1 MADSVSI
8 GDVQIVEGNAGSQT
22 ACFTVLR
29 SGGTAPFTVDFATA
43 DNTATVADGD
53 YDATSGTLS
62 FGANV
67 TSQIIAVTI
76 NGDTKVEP
84 NESFFVNLSGATA
97 GATISQSQ
105 GTGIISNDDVANQA
119 PVITSGG
126 GGSSPTYDLK
136 VNFSAIA
143 KLTATDADSGSS
155 LTFS

>member
-22 ACFTVLR
+22 AFFTVLR

-84 NESFFVNLSGATA
+84 NERSYEHTSELNSLSQIGHRLLP
-97 GATISQSQ
+97 
-105 GTGIISNDDVANQA
+105 GIISNDDVAG
-119 PVITSGG
+119 T
-126 GGSSPTYDLK
+126 
-136 VNFSAIA
+136 
-143 KLTATDADSGSS
+143 TASVPIGDALILDGNACS
-155 LTFS
+155 